1 MANHTITVT
10 VNGGK
15 EYLDVPSNM
24 TLLRMLREK
33 LALTGTK
40 NGCEAGECGACT
52 VLVDGE
58 PVNSCMMLAVEADG
72 CEVTTVEGLADQEK
86 TLGVSENPKGLS
98 TLQEAFVEQNA
109 VQCGF
114 CTPGML
120 ISAHALLERNP
131 HPADDEVREALVGN
145 LCRCTGYLRI
155 VQAAQTAAE
164 ETRFF
169 PKNLVSNTTD
179 PVGKSVPR
187 IDIHEKVTGAAV
199 FADDMQFGPGLY
211 YGRLVRSPHAH
222 ALIKRIDASKALELP
237 GVKAVVTGRDVNA
250 RIGLYLIDRPVFA
263 IDRVRVVGEAV
274 AGVVATS
281 EEIAEQATRLV
292 EVEYE
297 ELPAVFDPVEAAQ
310 PDAPLLHPDMGEYE
324 VANFIFPQPGTNI
337 SEHFKLR
344 KGNPESAWPKC
355 AAIVE
360 GTFRLPQIQHVP
372 IEPHVAVALWEHST
386 MKGSGAATSGS
397 VTLWTCSQSPFAQRD
412 LISQS
417 LGIPHGDLR
426 VVSPYIGG
434 GFGGKAGVS
443 MEVYAV
449 VLARAVKGHP
459 VKVRMT
465 REEEF
470 ITTTA
475 RQTLVANTKIGC
487 DAEGN
492 LLAMETEYYFGGGA
506 YNDYGVN
513 IARAAGYSCTGPYD
527 IPNVKGDSYCVYTNL
542 PIGSA
547 MRGFGMPEIHWGI
560 EQIMDQLAEKIGMGP
575 AEFRRRNC
583 VRTGDTILTGM
594 EMPAVDLPAC
604 IDKVTEAIGWDRRS
618 AVPSAPHKK
627 RGQGIAI
634 MWKAPAMP
642 PNPGS
647 SAIVRFNEDAT
658 VNVEI
663 GAQDLGQGAFTVI
676 AQMAAQALGVPYE
689 WVRVSVPV
697 DTRYS
702 PYEWQTVA
710 SRITWTTGNA
720 VKAAAEDARRQ
731 ILEIVAEHW
740 GEDIQDLDIK
750 NGKVIS
756 YKSELEQPLEN
767 MVIYGLP
774 NENFEG
780 WKGGPIVGRGKFM
793 PTYVTNLDSET
804 GQGTRAVVHYTV
816 GAQAV
821 DLEVDTETGQID
833 VLKIASAYDVG
844 KAINP
849 DLVLTQIEGG
859 AVHGMS
865 SAFEALKFDEQGQ
878 PLNPSLVDYRIAT
891 SVDAPREIQGDI
903 VETPL
908 EDGPWGAR
916 GVGEHVMVQTAPAI
930 ANAIHDALG
939 IRFNDL
945 PLSAEKIFLALEEM
959 EL

>member
-1 MANHTITVT
+1 
-10 VNGGK
+10 
-15 EYLDVPSNM
+15 M
-24 TLLRMLREK
+24 TDEK
-33 LALTGTK
+33 L
-40 NGCEAGECGACT
+40 
-52 VLVDGE
+52 
-58 PVNSCMMLAVEADG
+58 
-72 CEVTTVEGLADQEK
+72 TTE
-86 TLGVSENPKGLS
+86 
-98 TLQEAFVEQNA
+98 
-109 VQCGF
+109 
-114 CTPGML
+114 
-120 ISAHALLERNP
+120 
-131 HPADDEVREALVGN
+131 
-145 LCRCTGYLRI
+145 
-155 VQAAQTAAE
+155 
-164 ETRFF
+164 
-169 PKNLVSNTTD
+169 

-187 IDIHEKVTGAAV
+187 IDIYEKVTGAAT

-211 YGRLVRSPHAH
+211 YGRLVRSPYAH
-222 ALIKRIDASKALELP
+222 ALVTRVNASKALELP
-237 GVKAVVTGRDVNA
+237 GVKAVVTGQDVSA
-250 RIGLYLIDRPVFA
+250 RIGLYLIDRPIFA
-263 IDRVRVVGEAV
+263 SERVRYVGDPV

-281 EEIAEQATRLV
+281 EEIAEEAAQLV

-297 ELPAVFDPVEAAQ
+297 ELPTVFDPVEAAQ
-310 PDAPLLHPDMGEYE
+310 PDAPLLHPDLGEYK
-324 VANFIFPQPGTNI
+324 VANFIFPEPGTNI

-344 KGNPESAWPKC
+344 KGDIESAWPRC

-372 IEPHVAVALWEHST
+372 IEPHVAVALWEPPST
-386 MKGSGAATSGS
+386 GSRHGSGQ

-412 LISQS
+412 LIALS
-417 LGIPHGDLR
+417 LGIPHGNLR
-426 VVSPYIGG
+426 VVSPYVGG

-443 MEVYAV
+443 IEVYAV
-449 VLARAVKGHP
+449 VMARAVKGHP
-459 VKVRMT
+459 VKLRMT

-470 ITTTA
+470 ICTTA
-475 RQTLVANTKIGC
+475 RQSLVAHTKIGC
-487 DAEGN
+487 DAQGN
-492 LLAMETEYYFGGGA
+492 LLAMETRYHFGGGA

-513 IARAAGYSCTGPYD
+513 IARAAGYSCTGPYL
-527 IPNVKGDSYCVYTNL
+527 IPNVKGDSYCVYTNR

-560 EQIMDQLAEKIGMGP
+560 EQIMDQLAEKIGMDP

-594 EMPAVDLPAC
+594 EMPAIDLVAC
-604 IDKVTEAIGWDRRS
+604 IDKVTEAINWGERGRGE
-618 AVPSAPHKK
+618 AHPRPSAPHKK
-627 RGQGIAI
+627 RGKGIAI

-647 SAIVRFNEDAT
+647 SAVVRFNEDAT
-658 VNVEI
+658 VNVEV

-697 DTRYS
+697 DTKYS

-710 SRITWTTGNA
+710 SRITWSTGNA

-731 ILEIVAEHW
+731 ILEIVADHW
-740 GEDIQDLDIK
+740 GEDPSDLDIK

-756 YKSELEQPLEN
+756 YKSEQEQPLQN
-767 MVIYGLP
+767 MVVYGLP

-780 WKGGPIVGRGKFM
+780 WKGGPIVGQGHFM
-793 PTYVTNLDSET
+793 PTYVTNLDFET
-804 GQGTRAVVHYTV
+804 GQGARAVVHYTV

-821 DLEVDTETGQID
+821 DLEVDTETGQVEI
-833 VLKIASAYDVG
+833 LKIASAYDVG

-849 DLVLTQIEGG
+849 DLVMTQIEGG

-865 SAFEALKFDEQGQ
+865 SAFEALRFDEDGQ
-878 PLNPSLVDYRIAT
+878 PLNRSLVDYRIAT
-891 SVDAPREIQGDI
+891 AVDAPKEIHGDI

-930 ANAIHDALG
+930 ANAIYDALG

-945 PLSAEKIFLALEEM
+945 PLSAEKIFLALEKRKQKET
-959 EL
+959 

>member
-1 MANHTITVT
+1 
-10 VNGGK
+10 
-15 EYLDVPSNM
+15 M
-24 TLLRMLREK
+24 TQ
-33 LALTGTK
+33 LT
-40 NGCEAGECGACT
+40 
-52 VLVDGE
+52 
-58 PVNSCMMLAVEADG
+58 S
-72 CEVTTVEGLADQEK
+72 
-86 TLGVSENPKGLS
+86 
-98 TLQEAFVEQNA
+98 
-109 VQCGF
+109 
-114 CTPGML
+114 
-120 ISAHALLERNP
+120 
-131 HPADDEVREALVGN
+131 
-145 LCRCTGYLRI
+145 
-155 VQAAQTAAE
+155 
-164 ETRFF
+164 
-169 PKNLVSNTTD
+169 D
-179 PVGKSVPR
+179 PVGKSVR
-187 IDIHEKVTGAAV
+187 RVDVIEKVTGTAI

-222 ALIKRIDASKALELP
+222 ALVKHVDASKALARP
-237 GVKAVVTGRDVNA
+237 GVKAVVTGQDA
-250 RIGLYLIDRPVFA
+250 PGRIGLYLIDRPIFA
-263 IDRVRVVGEAV
+263 ADRVRYVGDPV
-274 AGVVATS
+274 AGVVASS
-281 EEIAEQATRLV
+281 EEIATEAAHLV
-292 EVEYE
+292 KVTYE

-310 PDAPLLHPDMGEYE
+310 PDAPLLHPDLGEYK
-324 VANFIFPQPGTNI
+324 VANFIFPEPGSNI

-344 KGNPESAWPKC
+344 KGDVEAAWPQC
-355 AAIVE
+355 AAIIE

-372 IEPHVAVALWEHST
+372 IEPHVAVALWEPT
-386 MKGSGAATSGS
+386 GQ

-412 LISQS
+412 LIAQS
-417 LGIPHGDLR
+417 LGIPHGNLR

-443 MEVYAV
+443 IEVYAV
-449 VLARAVKGHP
+449 VMARAVKGHP
-459 VKVRMT
+459 VKLRMT

-470 ITTTA
+470 VGTVA
-475 RQTLVANTKIGC
+475 RQSLVAHTRIGC
-487 DAEGN
+487 DAQGN
-492 LLAMETEYYFGGGA
+492 LLAMETAYYFGGGA

-527 IPNVKGDSYCVYTNL
+527 IPNVKGDSYCVYTNR

-560 EQIMDQLAEKIGMGP
+560 EQIMDQLAEKIGMDP

-594 EMPAVDLPAC
+594 EMPAVDLVAC
-604 IDKVTEAIGWDRRS
+604 IDKVTEAIHWDERGRGE
-618 AVPSAPHKK
+618 ACPRPSAPHKR

-658 VNVEI
+658 LNLEI
-663 GAQDLGQGAFTVI
+663 GAQELGQGAFTVL
-676 AQMAAQALGVPYE
+676 AQIAAQTLGVPYE

-697 DTRYS
+697 DTKYS

-710 SRITWTTGNA
+710 SRITWSTGNA

-731 ILEIVAEHW
+731 ILAIVAQRW
-740 GEDIQDLDIK
+740 GEDPDDLDIK
-750 NGKVIS
+750 EGKVIS
-756 YKSELEQPLEN
+756 YKSEEEQPLEK

-780 WKGGPIVGRGKFM
+780 WTGGPIVGQGKFM
-793 PTYVTNLDSET
+793 PTYVTNLDFET

-821 DLEVDTETGQID
+821 DLEVDTETGQIEI
-833 VLKIASAYDVG
+833 LKIASAYDVG

-849 DLVLTQIEGG
+849 DLIMTQIEGG

-865 SAFEALKFDEQGQ
+865 SAFEEMKFDEQGR
-878 PLNPSLVDYRIAT
+878 PLNPSFVDYRIAT
-891 SVDAPREIQGDI
+891 SVDAPREIHGDF

-945 PLSAEKIFLALEEM
+945 PLSAEKIFLALEEAG
-959 EL
+959 EKG